1 MLMVVGLG
9 NPGPKY
15 ANNRHNIGFMAVD
28 EIVRRH
34 SFSTFRAKFQS
45 EIAGGNIAGEKI
57 LALKPTTYM
66 NESGRSVHA
75 AMLFFKLSPEDV
87 IVIHDEIDLA
97 GGKVRV
103 KRGGGHAGHNGLRSI
118 HARIGT
124 NYARIRLGVGH
135 PGDKA
140 RVAGHVL
147 KDFAKSERDRVER
160 VVRGV
165 AEYFPLL
172 LGNDNP
178 AFMSKVASV
187 VNPPR
192 RKPARSEASKH
203 DARQQEKK
211 ED

>member
-1 MLMVVGLG
+1 MLLVVGLG
-9 NPGPKY
+9 NPGAKY

-28 EIVRRH
+28 AIVRRH
-34 SFSTFRAKFQS
+34 SFSMFRAKFQG
-45 EIAGGNIAGEKI
+45 EIAEGNIVGKKI
-57 LALKPTTYM
+57 LALKPATYM

-75 AMLFFKLSPEDV
+75 AMLFYKLSPEDV

-103 KRGGGHAGHNGLRSI
+103 KHGGGHAGHNGLRSI
-118 HARIGT
+118 HACIGT

-135 PGDKA
+135 PGDKT
-140 RVAGHVL
+140 RVVGHVL
-147 KDFAKSERDRVER
+147 KDFAKSERARVER
-160 VVRGV
+160 VVCGV

-172 LGNDNP
+172 LGDDDP

-187 VNPPR
+187 VNPLR
-192 RKPARSEASKH
+192 QEPARSEASKY
-203 DARQQEKK
+203 DAQKREKK

>member
-1 MLMVVGLG
+1 MLLVVGLG
-9 NPGPKY
+9 NPGTKY

-28 EIVRRH
+28 DIVRRH
-34 SFSTFRAKFQS
+34 SFSTSRTKFQS
-45 EIAGGNIAGEKI
+45 EIAEGNIAGEKI
-57 LALKPTTYM
+57 LAMKPSTYM
-66 NESGRSVHA
+66 NESGRSVQA
-75 AMLFFKLSPEDV
+75 AMVFYKLPPEDV

-97 GGKVRV
+97 GGKIRV

-118 HARIGT
+118 HARIGI

-147 KDFAKSERDRVER
+147 KDFAKSERDWVER
-160 VVRGV
+160 VVCGV
-165 AEYFPLL
+165 AEHFPLL
-172 LGNDNP
+172 LSDDNS

-187 VNPPR
+187 VNPLRQKLHRPQ
-192 RKPARSEASKH
+192 SLKH
-203 DARQQEKK
+203 NARQQGKK